1 MVYLIVVYSL
11 AMIGFLVVTSLIAL
25 LVISLWHDVNFTVS
39 NKKGKD
45 GE

>member
-1 MVYLIVVYSL
+1 MIFLIVVYSL
-11 AMIGFLVVTSLIAL
+11 AMIGFLLITAFIV
-25 LVISLWHDVNFTVS
+25 LVIFSLWHDVSFTVS